1 MQNCFVSSVHS
12 SFATIAL
19 GELDEKTKIFH
30 RIVPAI
36 PRPQVQV
43 VNRSR
48 RGNQC
53 VTQLDAV
60 TPGVLSQICTRPLAD
75 LNIDGDTLH
84 RREKYLKNPLILGP
98 RSMPKLCNRHG
109 RTQQHGTSTA
119 QSVPARE
126 NAGVASPRHF
136 DQNVRINQDGS
147 QDAILLSR
155 LPRRSRRMYVL
166 ALGRSSRS
174 FQMPT
179 NAAIAWLRL
188 ATEVP

>member
-1 MQNCFVSSVHS
+1 MAAVTRPKRIGLLRHAMLHYSRGKGLSRREGS
-12 SFATIAL
+12 RRKMYTLRLPSIAL

-30 RIVPAI
+30 RIMPAI
-36 PRPQVQV
+36 PCPQLQV

-53 VTQLDAV
+53 VTQLDAM
-60 TPGVLSQICTRPLAD
+60 TLGVCSQICTGSLAD

-84 RREKYLKNPLILGP
+84 RHEKDLKNPLIFEP

-109 RTQQHGTSTA
+109 RTQRHGTSTA

-136 DQNVRINQDGS
+136 DQNVRINQNGS
-147 QDAILLSR
+147 QDSILLSR
-155 LPRRSRRMYVL
+155 SPRRSRRM
-166 ALGRSSRS
+166 
-174 FQMPT
+174 
-179 NAAIAWLRL
+179 
-188 ATEVP
+188 